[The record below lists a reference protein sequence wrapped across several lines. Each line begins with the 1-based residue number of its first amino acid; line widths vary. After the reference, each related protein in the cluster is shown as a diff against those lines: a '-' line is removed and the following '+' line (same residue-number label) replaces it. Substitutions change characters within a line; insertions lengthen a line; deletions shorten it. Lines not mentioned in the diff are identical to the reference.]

1 MSDVYQTLAER
12 GFISQVTDAKALQEL
27 LTRDRITC
35 YIGFDPTAESL
46 HAGSLLPLMALSH
59 MSRAGHRPIAILGG
73 GTAMVGDPSGKT
85 EMRKMLTPEQIRE
98 NGRHMETQIRRFIGA
113 DGEVIDNGDWLLDL
127 NYVDFLREIGRHF
140 SVNRML
146 SFESYKIRLEKG
158 LSFLEFNYQLLQ
170 AYDFLV
176 LFRRH
181 DCLLQ
186 MGGDDQWGNIVAG
199 MDLIRRIESQPA
211 YGLTFPLLETAAGEK
226 MGKTALGAVWL
237 DAGRTPAY
245 DFFQYFRNTDD
256 RDVKRFLALF
266 SFVSLDEVDA
276 LCSGEGAKLNAAKER
291 LAYEV
296 TKIVHGEQAADEAL
310 RAAKSVFGEDGESF
324 SGVPATEIARQ
335 RLSRGV
341 LIVDLYTEV
350 GLCKSKS
357 EARRLVLQG
366 GARIGERRA
375 QGIEDKL
382 TLDDLDQG
390 TVLIRA
396 GKKKVHRVVTEKG
409 ET

>member
-1 MSDVYQTLAER
+1 MSNVYQTLAER
-12 GFISQVTDAKALQEL
+12 GFISQVTDAKALPEL
-27 LTRDRITC
+27 LEQEKVTC
-35 YIGFDPTAESL
+35 YIGFDPTAASL
-46 HAGSLLPLMALSH
+46 HAGSLLPLMALAH
-59 MSRAGHRPIAILGG
+59 MSRAGHRPIAILGA

-85 EMRKMLTPEQIRE
+85 EMRKMLTREQIRD
-98 NGRHMETQIRRFIGA
+98 NGRQLETQIRKFIGA
-113 DGEVIDNGDWLLDL
+113 DGQVIDNSDWLLNL

-170 AYDFLV
+170 AYDFLM

-181 DCLLQ
+181 GCLLQ

-199 MDLIRRIESQPA
+199 MDLIRRVESKPA
-211 YGLTFPLLETAAGEK
+211 YGLTFPLLETASGEK
-226 MGKTALGAVWL
+226 MGKTAGGAVWL
-237 DAGRTPAY
+237 DAGLTSAY

-256 RDVKRFLALF
+256 SDVERFLALF
-266 SFVSLDEVDA
+266 TFVPIDEVKQ
-276 LCSGEGAKLNAAKER
+276 LCLGDGARLNAAKER
-291 LAYEV
+291 LACEV
-296 TKIVHGEQAADEAL
+296 TRIVHGEQAAEESL
-310 RAAKSVFGEDGESF
+310 QAAKSVFGTNGESL
-324 SGVPATEIARQ
+324 SGLPSTEIARE

-341 LIVDLYTEV
+341 LIVDLFTEV

-366 GARIGERRA
+366 GARVAERRV

-390 TVLIRA
+390 SVLVRA
-396 GKKKVHRVVTEKG
+396 GKKKVHRVVAGKG